1 MTKRSAIALR
11 LFFELFAQGFV
22 GLCHYGAVIGVHDL
36 AGH

>member
-1 MTKRSAIALR
+1 MTKRRAIALR

-22 GLCHYGAVIGVHDL
+22 GLRHNGTVIGVHDL